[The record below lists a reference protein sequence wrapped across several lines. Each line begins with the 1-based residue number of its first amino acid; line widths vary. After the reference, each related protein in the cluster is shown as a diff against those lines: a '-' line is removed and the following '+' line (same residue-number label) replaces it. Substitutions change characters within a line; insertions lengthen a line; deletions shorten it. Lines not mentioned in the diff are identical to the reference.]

1 MNEDQNDKIYAIF
14 ATGQKFQFFLYPSIS
29 EKNMQK
35 FWICYYVQ
43 RTIHSRISFYHFLYL
58 FKNFFA
64 NMCICHWVSDVF
76 KNYQN
81 KWMRAFLEGLLRK
94 TQFEDRNL
102 RKKIWFH
109 TQILKVSYTIFQVGK
124 NPSCVN
130 AEWENF
136 FWRFFDS
143 ITGWPRPIFIKWHL
157 VTS

>member
-1 MNEDQNDKIYAIF
+1 MPFLQRDKNFSFSCIQAYPKRICKNFEYVIFYKEPFILEFHLPLQKLFANICAI
-14 ATGQKFQFFLYPSIS
+14 KFLIF
-29 EKNMQK
+29 
-35 FWICYYVQ
+35 
-43 RTIHSRISFYHFLYL
+43 SRIT
-58 FKNFFA
+58 K
-64 NMCICHWVSDVF
+64 I
-76 KNYQN
+76 YQN
-81 KWMRAFLEGLLRK
+81 KWIRAFLQVPLRK
-94 TQFEDRNL
+94 SQLEDRNL

>member
-14 ATGQKFQFFLYPSIS
+14 ATGQKFQFFLFPSIS

-35 FWICYYVQ
+35 FWICFFLQ
-43 RTIHSRISFYHFLYL
+43 RTIHSRISFTSS
-58 FKNFFA
+58 KNFFA
-64 NMCICHWVSDVF
+64 KICTINWVFDFF
-76 KNYQN
+76 KNHQD
-81 KWMRAFLEGLLRK
+81 KWIRAFLEVLLWK
-94 TQFEDRNL
+94 TQFQDRNL

-143 ITGWPRPIFIKWHL
+143 ITGWQRPIFVKWLL